1 MTRHIALFGEMGA
14 NYAPIIEQALA
25 PYTDWQVDIWPCN
38 EDMAARDS
46 VLAQCEAAIISP
58 DYILTPGNFGA
69 LMAAPNLKI
78 LLQPW
83 VGTDW
88 LNPGFLPKGLIYCNA
103 GGHAPSMAEYVM
115 AAVLEQATQLRD
127 QHADMRAGNW
137 RRAGRNA
144 APDARHGFVTG
155 KTLGLVGYGD
165 IGEAVAKRAHAFDMR
180 LAAIARR
187 KRDAAPA
194 PLDWIGTPDDLP
206 RLLAES
212 DYLVLTCD
220 LNEETQGMI
229 DAAAFEQMK
238 PSAYLVNVARGEVID
253 EAALFNALQD
263 HRIAGAALD
272 TWYRYPTNI
281 ANAEPDPDR
290 GGPFQGSR
298 FDFLSLDNVL
308 LTPHSSAHTFNAEEG
323 RYISIAQ
330 SLLEYAEGKT
340 PKRQVATGTGE
351 KLGDFKMP

>member
-25 PYTDWQVDIWPCN
+25 SYADWQVDIWPCN
-38 EDMAARDS
+38 EDMARDS

-194 PLDWIGTPDDLP
+194 PLDWIGTPDDLS

-238 PSAYLVNVARGEVID
+238 PSAYLVNVARGEGLMRRRCSTRCKT
-253 EAALFNALQD
+253 AALPVRRLIHGIAIRPISPMPNPTLTAVAFSRLARLSVARQCAADPAQLGAYIQCRRRALYLNCP
-263 HRIAGAALD
+263 IAAG
-272 TWYRYPTNI
+272 I
-281 ANAEPDPDR
+281 C
-290 GGPFQGSR
+290 
-298 FDFLSLDNVL
+298 
-308 LTPHSSAHTFNAEEG
+308 
-323 RYISIAQ
+323 
-330 SLLEYAEGKT
+330 
-340 PKRQVATGTGE
+340 
-351 KLGDFKMP
+351 